1 MRLSGLTLDA
11 TRATLGG
18 VALYQTIAA
27 IRASMTKDGDVS
39 TARANGIGAMVC
51 MIAASVYHRMKTTSG
66 AEVEDL
72 RHADWLIT
80 CPLMLWEI
88 YVLLGIDIAQHAW
101 SFALSVVAITV
112 CIVLG
117 RRAVDGKPG
126 KRAQYFALAT
136 AAFVI
141 MLVNIGLFTDWTRPE
156 HIAPLAFLGVWA
168 LYPIAFWEKSGA
180 AYNVLDLVSKG
191 AFGLYVGSLAFQ

>member
-1 MRLSGLTLDA
+1 MNLSGLTLDA

-27 IRASMTKDGDVS
+27 ITAAVSKDGDAI
-39 TARANGIGAMVC
+39 TTRANAIGAMVC
-51 MIAASVYHRMKTTSG
+51 LIAASVYHRMRSTNG
-66 AEVEDL
+66 ADADDL

-88 YVLLGIDIAQHAW
+88 YVLLGIDISRHAW

-117 RRAVDGKPG
+117 SEMRADQ
-126 KRAQYFALAT
+126 R
-136 AAFVI
+136 
-141 MLVNIGLFTDWTRPE
+141 
-156 HIAPLAFLGVWA
+156 
-168 LYPIAFWEKSGA
+168 
-180 AYNVLDLVSKG
+180 
-191 AFGLYVGSLAFQ
+191 

>member
-1 MRLSGLTLDA
+1 MKLSGLTLDA

-27 IRASMTKDGDVS
+27 ITAATSKDGDAT
-39 TARANGIGAMVC
+39 TARANAIGAMVC
-51 MIAASVYHRMKTTSG
+51 LIAASVYHRMKSASG
-66 AEVEDL
+66 ADVEDL

-88 YVLLGIDIAQHAW
+88 YVLLGIDIGRHAW

-117 RRAVDGKPG
+117 RRAVDGKRS
-126 KRAQYFALAT
+126 KRGIYFALAT
-136 AAFVI
+136 AAFAI
-141 MLVNIGLFTDWTRPE
+141 MLVNVGLFADWSRAE
-156 HIAPLAFLGVWA
+156 HIAPLVFLGVWA
-168 LYPIAFWEKSGA
+168 LYPVAFWEKSGS

-191 AFGLYVGSLAFQ
+191 VFGLYVGSKAF

>member
-1 MRLSGLTLDA
+1 MKLSELTLDA
-11 TRATLGG
+11 TRASLGG

-27 IRASMTKDGDVS
+27 IRASTTKDGDVN

-51 MIAASVYHRMKTTSG
+51 LIAASVYHRMKTTSG

-117 RRAVDGKPG
+117 RRAVGGNPS
-126 KRAQYFALAT
+126 KRALYFALAT

-141 MLVNIGLFTDWTRPE
+141 MLVNIGLFTDWSRPE

-168 LYPIAFWEKSGA
+168 LYPLAFWEKSGS

-191 AFGLYVGSLAFQ
+191 AFGLYVGSLAF

>member
-1 MRLSGLTLDA
+1 MSA

-27 IRASMTKDGDVS
+27 IRASTSKHGDDVA
-39 TARANGIGAMVC
+39 ARANGIGAMVC
-51 MIAASVYHRMKTTSG
+51 LIAASVYHRMKTTSG

-72 RHADWLIT
+72 RYADWLIT

-88 YVLLGIDIAQHAW
+88 YVLLGIDIARHAW

-117 RRAVDGKPG
+117 RRAVESKQS
-126 KRAQYFALAT
+126 KRALYFTLAT

-141 MLVNIGLFTDWTRPE
+141 MLVNIGLFTDWSRPK
-156 HIAPLAFLGVWA
+156 HVAPLAFLGVWA
-168 LYPIAFWEKSGA
+168 LYPLAFWEKSGA
-180 AYNVLDLVSKG
+180 AYNLLDLVSKG
-191 AFGLYVGSLAFQ
+191 VFGLYVGSQAF